1 MEVNLRPLTSRWRWL
16 RLKKGNQ
23 LLRWSN
29 TSNISAQLIAQ
40 HCCVAGWCVLLNILP
55 CTGQF
60 ITQQNSFL
68 QGVIWCCRKLNRLLL
83 STTKFWFIAR
93 ITTTPTCHATKL
105 EENGSDWFFHVH
117 IKLTCDEF
125 VRANPDVAK
134 KHKQTMAERK
144 PRVLTPVG
152 GSWCKSSCYP
162 LSHVYLLFLGNFFC
176 RFQPPPPKKKNCE
189 STACFLFYSKLATDI
204 MFVYRSRFTVRACMK
219 LTNQMRGMK
228 STNTTCNN
236 EFCWATN
243 WPSTW

>member
-1 MEVNLRPLTSRWRWL
+1 M
-16 RLKKGNQ
+16 
-23 LLRWSN
+23 
-29 TSNISAQLIAQ
+29 Q

-93 ITTTPTCHATKL
+93 ITTTPTCQATKL
-105 EENGSDWFFHVH
+105 EENGSDWFFHLH

-125 VRANPDVAK
+125 VRANPAVAK

-176 RFQPPPPKKKNCE
+176 RFQPPPPKKK
-189 STACFLFYSKLATDI
+189 TARALPAFSFTASWQQTSCLFTAHASLFALAWNWPIRWEAWRARTQLVTTN
-204 MFVYRSRFTVRACMK
+204 FVERRIGQVRGKYA
-219 LTNQMRGMK
+219 QQHAP
-228 STNTTCNN
+228 TCNVTMLRYKLDKN
-236 EFCWATN
+236 IARITS
-243 WPSTW
+243 P